1 MEATYERANSKA
13 GICTL
18 RKHTDCRIGSER
30 RVLSVVCMTQTK
42 LGVTMLRDLL
52 QKRISFG
59 HRDARGRL
67 VTHPHRRCN
76 EGPFIVPHA
85 RPCVLVGG
93 CRRGRRSGPLNKQTP
108 P

>member
-18 RKHTDCRIGSER
+18 RKHTDCRMGSER
-30 RVLSVVCMTQTK
+30 RILSVVCMTQTK

-59 HRDARGRL
+59 HRDARGRV
-67 VTHPHRRCN
+67 VTHPYRRCN
-76 EGPFIVPHA
+76 EGHSSSPT
-85 RPCVLVGG
+85 RGLVCLWVAVGEG
-93 CRRGRRSGPLNKQTP
+93 DDRTR
-108 P
+108 